1 MKKNLQ
7 SAINVVVLSL
17 VLISTESSPTV
28 CIIGS
33 GIGGSS
39 VAHFLRSYSN
49 SEIGT
54 IRIFERHDAVGGRMA
69 TVTISG
75 ETFEAGASI
84 LHPKNYH
91 ALNYT
96 KYLNLSVRPSES
108 DSSFGIWDGRE
119 FVFKTFTSQS
129 KLPIFQSLVSF
140 ANSILFFFRYG
151 FSLFRMRTFVEG
163 TVDSFLK
170 YYKSF
175 ESRPVFETV
184 EEMLKWSGLYNMTKR
199 TLQEELLDAGLSPR
213 LIQELVT
220 VRRNLCSTFSMYDSF
235 HFNMYP
241 VATPFLLCLKL
252 AEVIPLIFPQSSA
265 TLPMV
270 FSM

>member
-1 MKKNLQ
+1 MMKNLH

-49 SEIGT
+49 SKIDT
-54 IRIFERHDAVGGRMA
+54 IRIFELHDAVGRRMV

-96 KYLNLSVRPSES
+96 KYLNLFVRPSES

-119 FVFKTFTSQS
+119 FIFKTFTSQS
-129 KLPIFQSLVSF
+129 KFPIFQSLVSF
-140 ANSILFFFRYG
+140 VNSMLFFFRNG
-151 FSLFRMRTFVEG
+151 FSLFRMNTFVE
-163 TVDSFLK
+163 VHQL
-170 YYKSF
+170 
-175 ESRPVFETV
+175 
-184 EEMLKWSGLYNMTKR
+184 
-199 TLQEELLDAGLSPR
+199 
-213 LIQELVT
+213 
-220 VRRNLCSTFSMYDSF
+220 
-235 HFNMYP
+235 H
-241 VATPFLLCLKL
+241 
-252 AEVIPLIFPQSSA
+252 
-265 TLPMV
+265 
-270 FSM
+270 